1 MDVSRFKRVLLTAIR
16 TNEVLGRCD
25 PMTIIGGAMTA
36 AQLGLELN
44 TPLGQ
49 AYLIPYHNNK
59 RKCYEAQFQ
68 MGYQGILDLAWRS
81 GQYRRIDAKVVYPGD
96 TFHFQYGLNPDL
108 VHVPNPK
115 GPSGEPIY
123 YYALYELENGGVNF
137 VVMSREELDAH
148 AQRYSQAFKK
158 GKESPWQTNPDMMR
172 LKTCII
178 RLLKYAPKSV
188 EVARAVAADEVVVD
202 KSGRIP
208 APPEGIVDGE
218 DVEEEPVSFDPETG

>member
-1 MDVSRFKRVLLTAIR
+1 M
-16 TNEVLGRCD
+16 
-25 PMTIIGGAMTA
+25 
-36 AQLGLELN
+36 
-44 TPLGQ
+44 
-49 AYLIPYHNNK
+49 
-59 RKCYEAQFQ
+59 
-68 MGYQGILDLAWRS
+68 
-81 GQYRRIDAKVVYPGD
+81 
-96 TFHFQYGLNPDL
+96 
-108 VHVPNPK
+108 HVPNPK

-208 APPEGIVDGE
+208 APPEGIIDSEV
-218 DVEEEPVSFDPETG
+218 VEEEPVSFDPETGEILSEDEIQAAFDAEQFSMEETPGE